1 MENYQ
6 KRPKSKRSRFEAD
19 NDDASTALQHSEGK
33 PGAPTA
39 GQPRGKGTPSSTSGG
54 GKSDANTPRH
64 GVMHI
69 SAHGKIRTY
78 VSRGLEVLL
87 ESEQQSI
94 TASTSSTSS
103 PTVVSS
109 SSSSSQGPATTTT
122 TTNDDDH
129 DDASSP
135 KGMNEKHKRNYS
147 GAAGVLTIKA
157 QGKNIPKAVTIVEI
171 LKRKLEGSLHQF
183 TEIGQVT
190 EEEVWDPKTTSLTSA
205 AAAAGPAIASS
216 SSAGSKQQQQ
226 QQQQQQL
233 DPIRL
238 VRHRPT
244 IRIRLSRQLD
254 IHRPPQAD
262 DESDGDEEAKEMM
275 EAWPGA
281 ILDRDAAVRRLV
293 GYQAPTGNDIYL

>member
-19 NDDASTALQHSEGK
+19 NDDASTALQPSEGK

-39 GQPRGKGTPSSTSGG
+39 GQPRGKGTPSSSGGG

-87 ESEQQSI
+87 ESEQQSNA
-94 TASTSSTSS
+94 ASTSSTSS
-103 PTVVSS
+103 SSTVVLS
-109 SSSSSQGPATTTT
+109 SSSSSQGPA

-135 KGMNEKHKRNYS
+135 KGTNEKHKRNYS

-190 EEEVWDPKTTSLTSA
+190 EEEVWDPKTTTLTSA
-205 AAAAGPAIASS
+205 PAAAAGGPAIASS
-216 SSAGSKQQQQ
+216 SSAGSKQ

-262 DESDGDEEAKEMM
+262 EESDGDEEAKEMM